1 MSNLYSKIAQI
12 KRNQEPIN
20 MPFSQ
25 THWINGKQTYK
36 IPSKQN
42 KFFVQ
47 NVLRKN
53 DVFFAISHSTCILFT
68 VETLNNSSVLMSPPH
83 NNSLMQRE
91 SMLITQPSSLP
102 SSPLASPG
110 ALSSTSFCL
119 QSSAT
124 NTADIDTA
132 DPNWQAT
139 KPTVRERNAAMFNND
154 LMADI
159 KFVVGSEGEF

>member
-1 MSNLYSKIAQI
+1 
-12 KRNQEPIN
+12 
-20 MPFSQ
+20 
-25 THWINGKQTYK
+25 
-36 IPSKQN
+36 
-42 KFFVQ
+42 
-47 NVLRKN
+47 
-53 DVFFAISHSTCILFT
+53 
-68 VETLNNSSVLMSPPH
+68 
-83 NNSLMQRE
+83 
-91 SMLITQPSSLP
+91 MLITQPSSLP

-119 QSSAT
+119 QSSS

-159 KFVVGSEGEF
+159 KFVVGSEGELIFNGKFKEC